1 MFGKTWKTSEN
12 KPTSCIKKMLKYR
25 QVGWK
30 SLRAEPLKGLA
41 NRLQYALQT
50 QLQVKTNC

>member
-50 QLQVKTNC
+50 QLQVTTNC